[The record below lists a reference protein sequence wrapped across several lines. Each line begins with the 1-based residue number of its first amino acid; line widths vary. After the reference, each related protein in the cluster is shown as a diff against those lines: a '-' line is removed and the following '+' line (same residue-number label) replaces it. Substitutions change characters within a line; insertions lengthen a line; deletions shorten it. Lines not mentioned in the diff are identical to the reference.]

1 MAFAELDFALD
12 SQPIVDYVSA
22 PAGSGKSHQAAAIAK
37 KRAASGD
44 LVLWAAP
51 TKDVIDEL
59 VRKEFAPDQSCPPF
73 FVFHGGTAG
82 EGNVVREIVRH
93 FKDAPSEGH
102 IVFIT
107 HSALRLVR
115 YWGERSRI
123 YLIIDETLRGG
134 VAQKLPNS

>member
-12 SQPIVDYVSA
+12 LLQPIVDYVSA

-93 FKDAPSEGH
+93 FRDHRQKVTSY
-102 IVFIT
+102 
-107 HSALRLVR
+107 S
-115 YWGERSRI
+115 SRI
-123 YLIIDETLRGG
+123 PHSVLSGTG
-134 VAQKLPNS
+134 VNGHASI

>member
-12 SQPIVDYVSA
+12 SQRIVDYVSA

-73 FVFHGGTAG
+73 LFFTA
-82 EGNVVREIVRH
+82 EPQA
-93 FKDAPSEGH
+93 K
-102 IVFIT
+102 
-107 HSALRLVR
+107 
-115 YWGERSRI
+115 
-123 YLIIDETLRGG
+123 ETLSGRSLGILKTHRQKVTSYSSRMPHSVLSGTG
-134 VAQKLPNS
+134 VNGHASI